1 MLSLLSARLNSIN
14 TFYVLYYIT
23 QGIKWESPKPNPIE
37 GLSVSM
43 VCYIL
48 DSDPEGDDQKKETG
62 WRVWDDSLNKSVS
75 NIRES
80 VIGYFFYSSFPYS
93 NIIHK

>member
-1 MLSLLSARLNSIN
+1 
-14 TFYVLYYIT
+14 
-23 QGIKWESPKPNPIE
+23 
-37 GLSVSM
+37 M

-48 DSDPEGDDQKKETG
+48 DSDPEGDDKKKETG
-62 WRVWDDSLNKSVS
+62 WRVWDDSLNQSVS

-93 NIIHK
+93 NIFHK